1 MKPARY
7 SRVNAMKPPLSA
19 ASLSSGSS
27 PTAALPSTAG
37 TSQKKTLVAAC
48 LAHATHDGLSDLVYV
63 FLPIWQETFLL
74 SYTLLSILRS
84 AYALTL
90 ASLQIP
96 ASSLAM
102 KMARPEY
109 LLIIA
114 TVVTGIGWLLGGQT
128 GSVVLLGLA
137 LVISGVGASTQHPI
151 ASAMVSRA
159 YGAQAK
165 RPLSLYNF
173 SGDIGKSLLPAGAA
187 FLLTYTSYRTTVSL
201 FAGIGIVAALALWLL
216 LRSAPA
222 RQIAPPKTEAGP
234 RDATAVSHNP
244 VAFYALLI
252 TGILDSA
259 VRMGFLTFLPFIVKQ
274 NGGSLAQT
282 GIALT
287 LVFIGGAIGKF
298 VCGWLSESLGIIKTV
313 FLTELATA
321 LLIGVFLLAPLHLGM
336 IALPLLG
343 AMLNGTSS
351 VLYGAVTD
359 VVDSTKLERAFSIFY
374 TGTIG
379 SGALAPILYGSFGD
393 LLGVTT
399 TTVIVALTAV
409 TTLWPITVFALR
421 TRGSATEPA
430 LRSQS

>member
-1 MKPARY
+1 MKPA
-7 SRVNAMKPPLSA
+7 PSA
-19 ASLSSGSS
+19 APISSAPAISK
-27 PTAALPSTAG
+27 
-37 TSQKKTLVAAC
+37 KKTLMAAC

-114 TVVTGIGWLLGGQT
+114 TVVTGIGWLLGGLT
-128 GSVVLLGLA
+128 ASVVLLGLA

-159 YGAQAK
+159 YGANAK
-165 RPLSLYNF
+165 KPLSLYNF
-173 SGDIGKSLLPAGAA
+173 AGDIGKSLLPASAA
-187 FLLTYTSYRTTVSL
+187 FLLTYTSYRNTVSL
-201 FAGIGIVAALALWLL
+201 FAGIGILSALIIWML

-222 RQIAPPKTEAGP
+222 RATSTPQPHAPAAP
-234 RDATAVSHNP
+234 RDTTSVSNNP
-244 VAFYALLI
+244 VAFYALLA

-259 VRMGFLTFLPFIVKQ
+259 VRMGFLTFLPFIVKD

-287 LVFIGGAIGKF
+287 LVFIGGAVGKF
-298 VCGWLSESLGIIKTV
+298 VCGGLAESLGIIKTV
-313 FLTELATA
+313 FITELATA
-321 LLIGVFLLAPLHLGM
+321 VLIGVFLFAPLHLGM
-336 IALPLLG
+336 LTLPLLG
-343 AMLNGTSS
+343 AVLNGTSS

-359 VVDSTKLERAFSIFY
+359 VVESRKLERAFSIFY

-379 SGALAPILYGSFGD
+379 SGALAPILYGFCGD
-393 LLGVTT
+393 RLGVTT
-399 TTVIVALTAV
+399 TTVLVALTAV
-409 TTLWPITVFALR
+409 ITLWPVSVFALR
-421 TRGSATEPA
+421 TADNATEPPLKA
-430 LRSQS
+430 AQQSSQ

>member
-1 MKPARY
+1 MKPA
-7 SRVNAMKPPLSA
+7 PIPE
-19 ASLSSGSS
+19 SLT
-27 PTAALPSTAG
+27 PETG
-37 TSQKKTLVAAC
+37 TSQKKTLFAAC

-63 FLPIWQETFLL
+63 FLPVWQETFLL

-109 LLIIA
+109 LLVIA
-114 TVVTGIGWLLGGQT
+114 TVVTAIGWLLGGLT
-128 GSVVLLGLA
+128 GSVILLSFA

-159 YGAQAK
+159 YGVNAK
-165 RPLSLYNF
+165 KPLSIYNF
-173 SGDIGKSLLPAGAA
+173 SGDVGKSLLPAGAA
-187 FLLTYTSYRTTVSL
+187 FLLTYTSYRNTVSL
-201 FAGIGIVAALALWLL
+201 FAGIGILAALVIWLL

-222 RQIAPPKTEAGP
+222 RLIPQPHTSSFS
-234 RDATAVSHNP
+234 RVDADVQANP
-244 VAFYALLI
+244 VAFHALLA

-259 VRMGFLTFLPFIVKQ
+259 VRMGLLTFLPFIIKG
-274 NGGSLAQT
+274 NGGSLTQT

-298 VCGWLSESLGIIKTV
+298 LCGWLAESLGMIKTV
-313 FLTELATA
+313 FVTELATA
-321 LLIGVFLLAPLHLGM
+321 ALIGVVLMAPLNIGL
-336 IALPLLG
+336 ITLPLLG

-359 VVDSTKLERAFSIFY
+359 VVESRQLERAFSIFY

-379 SGALAPILYGSFGD
+379 SGALAPILYGLSGD
-393 LLGVTT
+393 HFGVTT

-409 TTLWPITVFALR
+409 LTLWPVSLFALR
-421 TRGSATEPA
+421 TANNATEQPV
-430 LRSQS
+430 RSLT